1 MNEIGDKYLIFN
13 QTVPVKNKKI
23 ETPKQ
28 LPSAMEVWEK
38 GATNMLGFYQGKD
51 AVFTPVL
58 DEKSSVAKE
67 RVMSSQ
73 EPEPKEIQK
82 KATSVE
88 GKEISKTE
96 ADAFISEKRTGKLLT
111 KDNILKPDH
120 HPQLLGEA
128 EKTREKAKIQ
138 IPGAPNYRNVN
149 GVRGTSQP
157 TVDGIRGVLDDAGE
171 KGKKIKWVNLREEP
185 VVYINGK
192 PLSLRK
198 LKTPFKNLENPG
210 VKAND
215 IEKQEKELK
224 KEILEEAKRN
234 GGKLIIHDEDEKGNL
249 VPKEVVIGENSV
261 KTTEEVFNDFKKE
274 GYKVDFKRLP
284 VTDEKAPEKKDF
296 DDLTKALKDDSPDT
310 PVIFNCHAGRGRT
323 TTGMVIADLMNHAK
337 EDRFNKSITRNK
349 TVRKEIIEQGDNVDP
364 KAKAGELRRI
374 LSLVKTLEEFTSG
387 KNKDPKEADRAIDE
401 LSAILQDR
409 EPGKTSGPSENKAK
423 TDDAIER
430 TSQVQNLKEST
441 IKELAKVRYGS
452 PSEKQK
458 AMNYMKRYFLLLS
471 YQEYLKDEAKGGFK
485 TSFSDW
491 FETHGEFKTM
501 LDRVQIAL
509 LGSSGNTAFA

>member
-1 MNEIGDKYLIFN
+1 
-13 QTVPVKNKKI
+13 
-23 ETPKQ
+23 
-28 LPSAMEVWEK
+28 
-38 GATNMLGFYQGKD
+38 
-51 AVFTPVL
+51 
-58 DEKSSVAKE
+58 
-67 RVMSSQ
+67 
-73 EPEPKEIQK
+73 
-82 KATSVE
+82 
-88 GKEISKTE
+88 
-96 ADAFISEKRTGKLLT
+96 
-111 KDNILKPDH
+111 
-120 HPQLLGEA
+120 
-128 EKTREKAKIQ
+128 
-138 IPGAPNYRNVN
+138 
-149 GVRGTSQP
+149 
-157 TVDGIRGVLDDAGE
+157 
-171 KGKKIKWVNLREEP
+171 
-185 VVYINGK
+185 
-192 PLSLRK
+192 
-198 LKTPFKNLENPG
+198 
-210 VKAND
+210 
-215 IEKQEKELK
+215 
-224 KEILEEAKRN
+224 
-234 GGKLIIHDEDEKGNL
+234 
-249 VPKEVVIGENSV
+249 
-261 KTTEEVFNDFKKE
+261 
-274 GYKVDFKRLP
+274 
-284 VTDEKAPEKKDF
+284 DF

-409 EPGKTSGPSENKAK
+409 EPGKASGPSDNKAK

-430 TSQVQNLKEST
+430 TSHVQNLKEST

-471 YQEYLKDEAKGGFK
+471 YQEYLKDETKGGFK

-491 FETHGEFKTM
+491 FETHGEFKSM